1 MTHENH
7 GARPRLISWSITGVT
22 LLILATSAL
31 LPRFASATRHIAQP
45 ALDAAQSA
53 PQAKPDV
60 TPVPQTLP
68 IAGRVVD
75 RKGEPVAGAKVYLCG
90 NPDQPLTHAPISP
103 PARATSGADG
113 RFRFIVDRV
122 ELVSGLDRNGYPAR
136 ASPRLR
142 KDMDRRGP
150 RG

>member
-31 LPRFASATRHIAQP
+31 LPRFASATRHVAQP
-45 ALDAAQSA
+45 ALDSAQPA
-53 PQAKPDV
+53 PQAEPDV

-75 RKGEPVAGAKVYLCG
+75 RKGQPVAGAKVYLYVD
-90 NPDQPLTHAPISP
+90 PDEPLTHTPISP
-103 PARATSGADG
+103 PVRATSGADG
-113 RFRFIVDRV
+113 RFRFTVDRI
-122 ELVSGLDRNGYPAR
+122 ELASGLVRNGYPACS
-136 ASPRLR
+136 SPRLR
-142 KDMDRRGP
+142 KVMDRPGP